1 MTDTLHADVRAFRQR
16 ASDEVQQKAWV
27 CAQLGI
33 HLSAISNQGYAIHT
47 PDPAQL
53 LRALLDC
60 PDTAAPQANGDWALI
75 THVAENI
82 QTLQDMG
89 ALSKSAATLADDAV
103 KYVHF
108 V

>member
-33 HLSAISNQGYAIHT
+33 HLSAISNQGYAIHS
-47 PDPAQL
+47 PDAAPL
-53 LRALLDC
+53 LRTLLAY
-60 PDTAAPQANGDWALI
+60 PDTQAPPTLGDWTLT
-75 THVAENI
+75 THVVENI

-89 ALSKSAATLADDAV
+89 ALCASAATLVDGAV
-103 KYVHF
+103 EYVRF

>member
-1 MTDTLHADVRAFRQR
+1 MAR
-16 ASDEVQQKAWV
+16 KAWV

-33 HLSAISNQGYAIHT
+33 HSSAISNQGYAIHT